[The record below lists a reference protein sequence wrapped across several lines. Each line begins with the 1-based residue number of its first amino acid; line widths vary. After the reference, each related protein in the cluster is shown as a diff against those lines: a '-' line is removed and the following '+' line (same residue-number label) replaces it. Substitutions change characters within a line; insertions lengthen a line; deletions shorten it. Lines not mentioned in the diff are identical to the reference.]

1 MSGGLVVG
9 RNQFGQRLSRFGHR
23 PRSELPM
30 HVFHDLQAS
39 WTYRRRAVDS
49 PAAIFFTRALR
60 ADPGHFE
67 TMGQRDGKIRQP
79 RHARYGRPV
88 AGRAGIWPRS
98 ASPDGAQTISK
109 TIPS

>member
-9 RNQFGQRLSRFGHR
+9 RNQFGQRLSRFGIG
-23 PRSELPM
+23 PEVSFLCTSSM
-30 HVFHDLQAS
+30 
-39 WTYRRRAVDS
+39 TYRRRALDS

-60 ADPGHFE
+60 ADPGHVE

-79 RHARYGRPV
+79 RHARYARPV

-98 ASPDGAQTISK
+98 ASPDGAQTIPK